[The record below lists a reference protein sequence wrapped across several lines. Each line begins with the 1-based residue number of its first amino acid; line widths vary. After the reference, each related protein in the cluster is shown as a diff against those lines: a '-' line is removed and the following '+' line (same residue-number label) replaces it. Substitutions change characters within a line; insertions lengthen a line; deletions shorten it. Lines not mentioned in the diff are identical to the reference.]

1 VAVIDSYLT
10 QVLEKN
16 GSDLHFLAGDPA
28 RIRQYG
34 ELKTL
39 RPEPL
44 GAEMVKTTLY
54 EIMPKLSV
62 ERFEAKDGTDFAY
75 SMPGVARFRVN
86 VMRQLNGMGAVFRA
100 IPSKA
105 RNAQEL
111 KLPEAVMNLC
121 KINNGLILVTGK
133 TGSGKSTTLAAMI
146 DDINTREQ
154 GHILTIEDPIEFVH
168 LRKRNRRAR
177 HLVLFGIDVGIA
189 GGSGCHSSRRAS

>member
-44 GAEMVKTTLY
+44 NAEMVKTTLY

-62 ERFEAKDGTDFAY
+62 ERFEFKDGTDFAY
-75 SMPGVARFRVN
+75 SIPGVARFRVN
-86 VMRQLNGMGAVFRA
+86 VMRQLNGMGGVFRA

-105 RNAQEL
+105 RTAQEL
-111 KLPEAVMNLC
+111 KLPDAVMNLC
-121 KINNGLILVTGK
+121 KINNGLIL
-133 TGSGKSTTLAAMI
+133 S
-146 DDINTREQ
+146 
-154 GHILTIEDPIEFVH
+154 P
-168 LRKRNRRAR
+168 AR
-177 HLVLFGIDVGIA
+177 PA
-189 GGSGCHSSRRAS
+189 PANPPRSPP